1 MKKLAIYVITIIC
14 SDVYSQIEPFVG
26 VGITSYETEYIDREP
41 YFPTTSL
48 NVAGGMVFKDFV
60 VAKFSFTKSTADG
73 QDIWN
78 NYGVTNATNK
88 SFSVIPILLRRN
100 KIKGG
105 LGLAYLSTNWTF
117 DSEFRT
123 YSNKESGLGLSLF
136 LDYRLND
143 RLALIYN
150 SCFYGFWNVS
160 YSNDI
165 GISYRFGESYEGR
178 RKKKITTY

>member
-1 MKKLAIYVITIIC
+1 MKKILIYMLVLLC
-14 SDVYSQIEPFVG
+14 SDVNSQIEPFVG
-26 VGITSYETEYIDREP
+26 VGITSYETEYMYREP

-73 QDIWN
+73 QDLWR
-78 NYGVTNATNK
+78 NYGVTHASNK
-88 SFSVIPILLRRN
+88 SFSLIPILLHRN

-105 LGLAYLSTNWTF
+105 VGLAYLRTNWIF
-117 DSEFRT
+117 YSESNT
-123 YSNKESGLGLSLF
+123 YSSKEKGIGLSFF

-143 RLALIYN
+143 KLALVYN
-150 SCFYGFWNVS
+150 SCLYGLDVS

-165 GISYRFGESYEGR
+165 GISYRFGESYEGS

>member
-26 VGITSYETEYIDREP
+26 VGITSYETEYMYREP

-73 QDIWN
+73 QDLWR
-78 NYGVTNATNK
+78 NYGVTHASNK
-88 SFSVIPILLRRN
+88 SFSLIPILLLRN

-105 LGLAYLSTNWTF
+105 VGLAYLRTNWIF
-117 DSEFRT
+117 YSESNT
-123 YSNKESGLGLSLF
+123 YSSKEKGIGLSFF

-143 RLALIYN
+143 KLALVYN
-150 SCFYGFWNVS
+150 SCLYGLDVS

-165 GISYRFGESYEGR
+165 GISYRFGESYEGS